1 LTGPC
6 WISALGFPDNA
17 NGIGR
22 VRVRSAAAR
31 NSEMPAISKGITFEN
46 VAMAM
51 SNLLANKF
59 RSSLTVLGI
68 VIGVMTVVVIA
79 SILTGMRQNIVN
91 LIEEYGTNNVWAF
104 HLTTGPQFGPR
115 DRREWARK
123 PLYAEDA
130 LAIKQQADAVEDVAL
145 LSFVWNLDRTTTFR
159 GHTYKQGRLQAVSA
173 NYGAIGNL
181 VLEQGRFISDVDEL
195 HRRDVIVIGTNVKE
209 ALFPNRTQ
217 IEGQEVTVGGLRYE
231 VIGVL
236 EKRKGSVFGETEED
250 NAILMPFRTVAKLVP
265 KQDFLMLVIR
275 ARPGQLQAAL
285 EQADAVLRRQRNV
298 RFSEPSNFNLKT
310 ADKFIEQFDSI
321 TAAVGL
327 IAIAIS
333 SVGLVVGGIGVMN
346 IMLVS
351 VTERRREIG
360 VRKAIGARRK
370 DIVVQFLFEAMTLTT
385 LGGILGVLLFFAV
398 SLILAFLLPALPAKI
413 PAWAVASGL
422 AVSTGVG
429 LAFGVWPAR
438 VAARLDPIEAL
449 RYE

>member
-1 LTGPC
+1 
-6 WISALGFPDNA
+6 
-17 NGIGR
+17 
-22 VRVRSAAAR
+22 
-31 NSEMPAISKGITFEN
+31 M
-46 VAMAM
+46 
-51 SNLLANKF
+51 
-59 RSSLTVLGI
+59 
-68 VIGVMTVVVIA
+68 
-79 SILTGMRQNIVN
+79 
-91 LIEEYGTNNVWAF
+91 
-104 HLTTGPQFGPR
+104 
-115 DRREWARK
+115 
-123 PLYAEDA
+123 
-130 LAIKQQADAVEDVAL
+130 
-145 LSFVWNLDRTTTFR
+145 
-159 GHTYKQGRLQAVSA
+159 QAVSA

-217 IEGQEVTVGGLRYE
+217 IEAQEVTVGGLRYE

>member
-1 LTGPC
+1 
-6 WISALGFPDNA
+6 
-17 NGIGR
+17 
-22 VRVRSAAAR
+22 
-31 NSEMPAISKGITFEN
+31 
-46 VAMAM
+46 
-51 SNLLANKF
+51 
-59 RSSLTVLGI
+59 
-68 VIGVMTVVVIA
+68 
-79 SILTGMRQNIVN
+79 
-91 LIEEYGTNNVWAF
+91 
-104 HLTTGPQFGPR
+104 
-115 DRREWARK
+115 
-123 PLYAEDA
+123 
-130 LAIKQQADAVEDVAL
+130 
-145 LSFVWNLDRTTTFR
+145 
-159 GHTYKQGRLQAVSA
+159 LQAVSA

-217 IEGQEVTVGGLRYE
+217 IEAQEVTVGGLRYE